1 MAWIYVAQYGNIAAV
16 WNTVMNPGVQKIW
29 GFCLLGAK
37 SFVSREELRPM
48 ELIAFRLS
56 GDDQELNIGLTE

>member
-37 SFVSREELRPM
+37 SFVSREELRPV
-48 ELIAFRLS
+48 ELIAFRKRRRLGIKYRS
-56 GDDQELNIGLTE
+56 NRM